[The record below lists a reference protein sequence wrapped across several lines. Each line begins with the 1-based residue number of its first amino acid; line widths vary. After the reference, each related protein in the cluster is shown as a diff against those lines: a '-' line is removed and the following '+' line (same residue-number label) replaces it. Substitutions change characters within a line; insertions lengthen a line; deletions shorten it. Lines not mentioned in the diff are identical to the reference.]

1 MEDNNEG
8 VEGNNFIG
16 QMLHEALEE
25 NPRMAIQMLMAALK
39 LPTLVKYIEEHKDEL
54 DKTISID
61 MKAGEALFL
70 FSACLSAV
78 GQMGHNLESQS
89 AGQLHTHALRDYA
102 SAGMVVAKLVHRIGY
117 PEESAISDMAGAI
130 ATMDGAFEK
139 ITEIREKVKS
149 GEMSVNDMDDM
160 IGREF
165 R

>member
-8 VEGNNFIG
+8 VEGNNFIR
-16 QMLHEALEE
+16 QMLHEALEK
-25 NPRMAIQMLMAALK
+25 NPRMAIQMLMATLK
-39 LPTLVKYIEEHKDEL
+39 LPTLVKYIEEHKNEL
-54 DKTISID
+54 DETISVD

-70 FSACLSAV
+70 FSACLSTV

-89 AGQLHTHALRDYA
+89 AGQLHTHVLRDYA
-102 SAGMVVAKLVHRIGY
+102 SAGMIVAKLVHRIGY

-130 ATMDGAFEK
+130 AAMDGTFEK
-139 ITEIREKVKS
+139 ITEIRDKVNS
-149 GEMSVNDMDDM
+149 GEMSVEDIDDM

>member
-8 VEGNNFIG
+8 VEGNNFLG
-16 QMLHEALEE
+16 QMFHEALEK
-25 NPRMAIQMLMAALK
+25 NPRMAMQMLMAAFK
-39 LPTLVKYIEEHKDEL
+39 LPMLDE
-54 DKTISID
+54 TISVD

-78 GQMGHNLESQS
+78 GQMGNNPESQS
-89 AGQLHTHALRDYA
+89 AGQLHAHALRNYA

-139 ITEIREKVKS
+139 VASIREKMES
-149 GEMSVNDMDDM
+149 GEMSMKDMDDM

>member
-8 VEGNNFIG
+8 VEGNDFIG
-16 QMLHEALEE
+16 QMFHEALEK
-25 NPRMAIQMLMAALK
+25 NPRMAMQMLMVTLK
-39 LPTLVKYIEEHKDEL
+39 LPVLTKYIDEHKDEL
-54 DKTISID
+54 DETISVD

-89 AGQLHTHALRDYA
+89 TGQLHTHVLRDYA
-102 SAGMVVAKLVHRIGY
+102 LAGMVVAKLVHRIGY

-130 ATMDGAFEK
+130 ATMDDAFEK
-139 ITEIREKVKS
+139 VASIHEKMKS
-149 GEMSVNDMDDM
+149 GEMSVGDMDDM